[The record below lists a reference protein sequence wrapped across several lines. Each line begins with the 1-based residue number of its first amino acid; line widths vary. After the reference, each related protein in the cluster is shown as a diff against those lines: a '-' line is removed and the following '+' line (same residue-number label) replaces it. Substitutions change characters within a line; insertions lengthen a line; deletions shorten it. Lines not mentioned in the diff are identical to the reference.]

1 MPMISIKELRKE
13 YNQGGEKV
21 VALNGISLDVEKG
34 EFVSIMGSSG
44 SGKSTMMNVLGCLDN
59 AALGEYILDT
69 VNVIGANDN
78 TLTDIRN
85 KKIGFV
91 FQSFN
96 LLPKLTAL
104 ENVSLPLMYSGMKS
118 KEIREKAMQAL
129 ASVGLE
135 KRANHRPNEISG
147 GQMQRVAVARAIVN
161 NPSVLLADEP
171 TGNLDSKSTEDVI
184 KIFQRLNDNGTTI
197 VMVTHEPEVAIHTK
211 RIVTFK
217 DGNIIEDKQTGSDR
231 IVL

>member
-1 MPMISIKELRKE
+1 MISIKNLRKE
-13 YNQGGEKV
+13 YKQGSETV
-21 VALNGISLDVEKG
+21 IALNGISLDIKKS

-59 AALGEYILDT
+59 QAGGEYFLD
-69 VNVIGANDN
+69 NISIIGADDN

-104 ENVSLPLMYSGMKS
+104 DNVALPLMYGGLKG
-118 KEIREKAMQAL
+118 KEVRDRAMEAL
-129 ASVGLE
+129 DKVGLTQ
-135 KRANHRPNEISG
+135 RAHHKPNELSG

-171 TGNLDSKSTEDVI
+171 TGNLDSKSTFDII
-184 KIFQRLNDNGTTI
+184 KIFQELNNNGSTI
-197 VMVTHEPEVAIHTK
+197 VMVTHEPDVAMYTK

-217 DGNIIEDKQTGSDR
+217 DGNIIEDKLTGNDR

>member
-1 MPMISIKELRKE
+1 MISIKDLRKE
-13 YNQGGEKV
+13 YDQGGERV
-21 VALNGISLDVEKG
+21 IALNGICLDVKTN

-59 AALGEYILDT
+59 EAFGEYILDE
-69 VNVIGANDN
+69 VSIIGASDN
-78 TLTDIRN
+78 TLTNIRN
-85 KKIGFV
+85 SKIGFV

-104 ENVSLPLMYSGMKS
+104 DNVSLPLMYCGLKS
-118 KEIREKAMQAL
+118 RDVRNRALKAL
-129 ASVGLE
+129 DKVGLAN
-135 KRANHRPNEISG
+135 RANHRPNELSG

-171 TGNLDSKSTEDVI
+171 TGNLDSKSTKDVI
-184 KIFQRLNDNGTTI
+184 KIFQDLNDNGTTI

-217 DGNIIEDKQTGSDR
+217 DGNIIEDNEVGNDR
-231 IVL
+231 IIL